1 MDLVYWLFAEYTMT
15 MLLAW
20 CLIPLATLFGS
31 FVMSVRGKMMAAALL
46 FVAGV
51 ASFIVGM
58 IGGRDN
64 SNPYILAQDVQPYEI
79 SKLAEIRREYPE
91 IDPLMRK
98 AASDGRITNA
108 EFNELTGG
116 KAINEI
122 RRKAGEARE
131 TLDRQAV
138 IDGIPPIP
146 TRTSEKRK

>member
-51 ASFIVGM
+51 TAFIVGM

-64 SNPYILAQDVQPYEI
+64 SNPYVLAQDIQPYEI
-79 SKLAEIRREYPE
+79 SKLAEIRREYPAIE
-91 IDPLMRK
+91 PMMRK

-108 EFNELTGG
+108 EFNELTDGKTI
-116 KAINEI
+116 KAIMRE
-122 RRKAGEARE
+122 AGEAQQ

-138 IDGIPPIP
+138 IDGIPPVS
-146 TRTSEKRK
+146 TDR